1 MDLCT
6 YLFVSEKI
14 GETGSYVLQQD
25 ANQKYVNYT
34 FSLTTTNEEGSNNY
48 FDVYK
53 FTCDEGTHV
62 SCKDPVMNP
71 EDSWFTSN
79 SYERHFAE
87 NW

>member
-1 MDLCT
+1 M
-6 YLFVSEKI
+6 I
-14 GETGSYVLQQD
+14 PP
-25 ANQKYVNYT
+25 N
-34 FSLTTTNEEGSNNY
+34 EGSNNY